1 MWMRPFTTFVITL
14 DELNPLVIIPWHLI
28 KKTQT
33 LMLKIILLTIT
44 LMLSACAGPGVDLL
58 GEGRAKSNIE
68 YSDFDKFD
76 RDMQASV
83 NSESINVVRV
93 VFYEKYAPQDLP
105 RRVQSWISSAETH
118 SGVVSFKYPE
128 GEEHS
133 QSNSSVRQKLNR
145 LLDQILN
152 INLNIFNRT
161 QHPIENRDV
170 LIELNRTRAGELYIQ
185 RINFIKRGAALDSN
199 QA

>member
-1 MWMRPFTTFVITL
+1 
-14 DELNPLVIIPWHLI
+14 
-28 KKTQT
+28 
-33 LMLKIILLTIT
+33 MLKIILLTFT
-44 LMLSACAGPGVDLL
+44 LLLSACAGPGVDLL

-93 VFYEKYAPQDLP
+93 VFYEKYAPQELP
-105 RRVQSWISSAETH
+105 QRVQAWISSAETH
-118 SGVVSFKYPE
+118 SGVVSFKYPD
-128 GEEHS
+128 GEE
-133 QSNSSVRQKLNR
+133 NSGMGSSIRQKLNR

-170 LIELNRTRAGELYIQ
+170 VIELNRTKSGELYIQ
-185 RINFIKRGAALDSN
+185 RINFIKRGTVLDSDK
-199 QA
+199 A